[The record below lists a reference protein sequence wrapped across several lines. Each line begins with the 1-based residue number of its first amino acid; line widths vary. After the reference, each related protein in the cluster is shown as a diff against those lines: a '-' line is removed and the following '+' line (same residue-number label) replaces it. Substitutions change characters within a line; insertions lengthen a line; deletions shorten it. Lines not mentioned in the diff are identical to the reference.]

1 MGFVF
6 RLEDYARYRERVGE
20 ATYLD
25 ITRRTDPACIPRV
38 WENLESVFNTYG
50 SPWIVQLWTKHIK
63 AALEKGTGL
72 LERLQKSGTT
82 LAAQLTV
89 TGLHGTK
96 WEPGNTASPFDGAK
110 AFFEL
115 AGGPE
120 HVKWRYDPIIP
131 GVHVE
136 QRFTRLAEQAAEL
149 GIGQCV
155 INFIVPPGRYKRVDA
170 RLGGELSGWE
180 NGMPGYDDAWR
191 VATAERLLEISKD
204 FNITLA
210 VCAESSE
217 MSRQLPALKR
227 AACGDRA
234 WFERLSGRTPNV
246 VKGRGSRKGC
256 GCAPYFDVGLYGQCA
271 RCHRCLYCY
280 AG

>member
-6 RLEDYARYRERVGE
+6 RLEDYGRYCERVGE
-20 ATYLD
+20 ATYVD
-25 ITRRTDPACIPRV
+25 ITRRTDPACISRV
-38 WENLESVFNTYG
+38 WANLESVVNTYG
-50 SPWIVQLWTKHIK
+50 SPWIVQLWTKHLSG
-63 AALEKGTGL
+63 ALEKGSGL
-72 LERLQKSGTT
+72 LERLRKHGTT
-82 LAAQLTV
+82 LTAQMTV

-96 WEPGNTASPFDGAK
+96 WEPDNTASPFAGAEE
-110 AFFEL
+110 FFEL
-115 AGGPE
+115 AGGPD

-131 GVHVE
+131 DVHMD
-136 QRFTRLAEQAAEL
+136 QRFERLAERAAEL

-170 RLGGELSGWE
+170 RLGGELPGW
-180 NGMPGYDDAWR
+180 GDDMPGYDDAWR
-191 VATAERLLEISKD
+191 AATAERLLEIAKD

-210 VCAESSE
+210 VCAESSRLSE
-217 MSRQLPALKR
+217 QLPMLHP

-234 WFERLSGRTPNV
+234 WFERLSGRKPDV

-256 GCAPYFDVGLYGQCA
+256 GCAPYFDVGLYGQWN